1 MKLYNIMIYY
11 KGEGSTNIYIP
22 ELGDTVITE
31 GRPIYLKNASFNVL
45 EAIRSFRNMGI
56 DIKLNVGS
64 LGAFRTVDLG
74 ESRNPVNV
82 IKESRPTEKVDAY
95 DIQNVLKS
103 GSKGPIIL
111 DEEPIKESLNNID
124 YDSYV
129 LPGGKFEGKTLLE
142 VDKMGKLKSV
152 YNGFKNRNP
161 EVKEAIEKYYE
172 NHISE

>member
-1 MKLYNIMIYY
+1 MNLYNIMVYY
-11 KGEGSTNIYIP
+11 KGEGTTNIFIP
-22 ELGDTVITE
+22 GIGDTVVSE
-31 GRPIYLKNASFNVL
+31 GRPIYLKNANFNVL

-56 DIKLNVGS
+56 DIKINVDS
-64 LGAFRTVDLG
+64 LGAFRTIDLG

-82 IKESRPTEKVDAY
+82 IKESRPVEKVDAD

-111 DEEPIKESLNNID
+111 DEEPIKESLNTVN
-124 YDSYV
+124 YDSFV
-129 LPGGKFEGKTLLE
+129 LPSGKFEGKTLLE

-152 YNGFKNRNP
+152 YNGFKNRNQ